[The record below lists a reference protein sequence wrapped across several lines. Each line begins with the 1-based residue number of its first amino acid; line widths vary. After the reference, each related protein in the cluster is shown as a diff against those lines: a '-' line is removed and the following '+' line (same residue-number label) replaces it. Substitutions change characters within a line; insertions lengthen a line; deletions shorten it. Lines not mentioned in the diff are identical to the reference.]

1 LGMLRVGIV
10 GPTWIGERQLK
21 SYLRVPN
28 VEAVAFAGEALRPE
42 VILKTMIAKQ
52 PITKRA

>member
-1 LGMLRVGIV
+1 MLRVGIV